1 MSTWNLKSTVELP
14 RESCR
19 KGQQFCCTSVLAG
32 AEEEF
37 QSQRG
42 QMSALE
48 NPRPAVSGSAR
59 ALLTNAIDYAGLF
72 PPSALSMTE
81 AVSNFGR
88 YWNCVESWMLGK
100 FVVAASRLRELE
112 SALIEVQNVASPW
125 QVSAL
130 VSMASADRELSHIV
144 AFNDRNRDRAV
155 VDSLEFKCSTNAE
168 LDYIAEHVPF
178 GFSAYC
184 EVSDPAVFV
193 PLLVSA
199 GLRAK
204 VRMGGITSD
213 LFPSPAAVAE
223 FLALCSTAN
232 VPFKATAGLHHA
244 IRSVH
249 PLTYAADSPRWLMHG
264 FLNVL
269 LAAALAKSEA
279 SRRDV
284 IDVLETETV
293 DAFHFDDQKI
303 AWRHWSFQNEQ
314 LSKLRMGFASSF
326 GSCSF
331 GEPVR
336 ELCAMSLI

>member
-1 MSTWNLKSTVELP
+1 MSD
-14 RESCR
+14 
-19 KGQQFCCTSVLAG
+19 
-32 AEEEF
+32 
-37 QSQRG
+37 
-42 QMSALE
+42 LE
-48 NPRPAVSGSAR
+48 NPHPAVSGSVR

-88 YWNCVESWMLGK
+88 YRSCAQSWMLGK
-100 FVVAASRLRELE
+100 FVVAASRLWELE
-112 SALIEVQNVASPW
+112 SALMEAQDIASPW

-130 VSMASADRELSHIV
+130 VSMASADRELRHIM
-144 AFNDRNRDRAV
+144 AFNDRNRNRAV
-155 VDSLEFKCSTNAE
+155 VDSLEFKCSTDAE
-168 LDYIAEHVPF
+168 LDYIAEHVPS

-184 EVSDPAVFV
+184 EVSDPVVLV

-204 VRMGGITSD
+204 LRMGGIAST

-223 FLALCSTAN
+223 FLAVCSAAN

-249 PLTYAADSPRWLMHG
+249 PLTYAVDSQCWIMHG

-269 LAAALAKSEA
+269 FAAAVAKSDA
-279 SRRDV
+279 SRSDV

-293 DAFHFDDQKI
+293 AAFHFDDQKI
-303 AWRHWSFQNEQ
+303 AWRHWSFQNAQ
-314 LSKLRMGFASSF
+314 LSKLRMGFALSF

-331 GEPVR
+331 EEPVR